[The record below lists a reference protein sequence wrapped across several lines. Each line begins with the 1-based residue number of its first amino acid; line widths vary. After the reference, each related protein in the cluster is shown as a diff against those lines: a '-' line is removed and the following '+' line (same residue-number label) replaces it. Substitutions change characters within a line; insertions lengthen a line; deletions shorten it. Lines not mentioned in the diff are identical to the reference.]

1 MLTTDYKFSEVFP
14 LASQI
19 EACDEKVKFNG
30 IFSNEN
36 GGVSLVAFKKGQ
48 KLDEHVAP
56 AELMVVALEGEIEFT
71 VNGKPNTLRK
81 GDFMLVGK
89 DVRHSVAAN
98 ADSKMMLIKV
108 KA

>member
-19 EACDEKVKFNG
+19 EADADKVRFHG
-30 IFSNEN
+30 VFANEN
-36 GGVSLVAFKKGQ
+36 GGVTLVAFRKGQ
-48 KLDEHVAP
+48 MLDEHVAP
-56 AELMVVALEGEIEFT
+56 AELMVVVLDGEVEFK
-71 VNGKPNTLRK
+71 VVGKPNILRK

-89 DVRHSVAAN
+89 DARHSVVAN
-98 ADSKMMLIKV
+98 TDAKMMLIKV